1 MPLISSIGRRF
12 AKAKAGGPAPG
23 PPPGQLLTNSDFLSG
38 TTGWTASPG
47 FGTFSYS
54 SASRPAVTT
63 SIDYSSRAWPGYSN
77 TGSTGYLVFSYAAGI
92 VSQTVSVSAT
102 IALINTFTGVINLI
116 NVPNPSGS
124 GADSFYFEVLYKDSG
139 GTTLYTS
146 RTPASGTQAPP
157 NTYTSYTLTLTRSGN
172 PNFGQIAS
180 ATVNIYGIDNNFW
193 NGNYGPCVDYCR
205 LTAS

>member
-1 MPLISSIGRRF
+1 MPLISSIGRRC
-12 AKAKAGGPAPG
+12 AKAEAAGPAPG

-47 FGTFSYS
+47 FATFSYS

-63 SIDYSSRAWPGYSN
+63 SIDYSGRAWPGYSN
-77 TGSTGYLVFSYAAGI
+77 TGSSGYLVFSYGAAT
-92 VSQTVSVSAT
+92 VSQTVSVAAT
-102 IALINTFTGVINLI
+102 IGSINTFTAVMNMI

-124 GADSFYFEVLYKDSG
+124 TFDNFSFEVLYKDSG

-146 RTPASGTQAPP
+146 RIPTSGTQTAT
-157 NTYTSYTLTLTRSGN
+157 NSYSNYTTTLGRSSN
-172 PNFGQIAS
+172 ANFGQIAS
-180 ATVNIYGIDNNFW
+180 ATINIYGLDNGFW
-193 NGNYGPCVDYCR
+193 NGNYGPCVDYCT